1 MIRTVVAVV
10 LTAWMLVSGTAAV
23 GQGPGANSPAET
35 SSERPGAPGDQNQS
49 APAGDPSARSG
60 ASDDQGQSS
69 PSGDSDPFDYEAS
82 EQISEDLSVSFPVD
96 I

>member
-1 MIRTVVAVV
+1 MIRTGAAAV
-10 LTAWMLVSGTAAV
+10 LIAWMLVSGTAAI
-23 GQGPGANSPAET
+23 GQSPGADSPAVNSSSRSGTPGDPNQPT
-35 SSERPGAPGDQNQS
+35 SAGAPS
-49 APAGDPSARSG
+49 TRSG
-60 ASDDQGQSS
+60 ATGDQGQSS